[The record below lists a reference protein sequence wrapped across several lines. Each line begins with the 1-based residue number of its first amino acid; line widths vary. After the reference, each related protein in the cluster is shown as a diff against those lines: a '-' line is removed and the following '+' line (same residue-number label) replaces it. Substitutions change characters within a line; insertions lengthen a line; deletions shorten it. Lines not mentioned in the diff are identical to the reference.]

1 MGRMKEI
8 FVALH
13 NDGLEELDSL
23 IKKAVRI
30 DSDRVTWMGRS
41 YSIEDAKQI
50 HIWMANEK
58 RNINRTNQFIERGP
72 DRDN

>member
-13 NDGLEELDSL
+13 NDGLEELDRL
-23 IKKAVRI
+23 IKTAVRLN
-30 DSDRVTWMGRS
+30 SDRVTWMGKS

-58 RNINRTNQFIERGP
+58 RNIDRTNQFVEGDP
-72 DRDN
+72 DRNY